1 MLHATF
7 LNINKDNIEM
17 TVIAME
23 AINRIMPSIGQAFAV
38 KDQRDYIMS
47 GLINAGNF
55 SDDDIQELA
64 IQALIVSVDLG
75 YDNMDE
81 YINDIGMLSMKLLA
95 GQNMQTMRSML
106 LFWTAL
112 CEADIK
118 KMNDGTS
125 KNYASLGVDAM
136 FDIVSNGLNITELE
150 DDERDLAQTT
160 DEEKW
165 TVMRAAATL
174 LQKIA

>member
-1 MLHATF
+1 
-7 LNINKDNIEM
+7 
-17 TVIAME
+17 
-23 AINRIMPSIGQAFAV
+23 
-38 KDQRDYIMS
+38 
-47 GLINAGNF
+47 
-55 SDDDIQELA
+55 
-64 IQALIVSVDLG
+64 
-75 YDNMDE
+75 
-81 YINDIGMLSMKLLA
+81 
-95 GQNMQTMRSML
+95 ML